1 MMIFERISR
10 NFQLKFKDRVS
21 AASILADTTKSS
33 VRKEAKNDTLVF
45 GIPRGGVITADIL
58 ASRLNIPNFDIITPR
73 KLTDPDNKE
82 QAIGSIMEDGTT
94 YLDEQQIRDSG
105 ISSDYI
111 EKEKLTQIAE
121 IKRRTEVYH
130 SKERRYRNSVNSTI
144 ILVDDG
150 AATGATAIVAARWI
164 RKVIRPIF
172 FIIAVAVAPKQTVKL
187 LERECDLVKVVISPM
202 NFRSVGQFYQDFGMV
217 TDEQVISVI
226 RKRDQ

>member
-1 MMIFERISR
+1 MIFERISR
-10 NFQLKFKDRVS
+10 NFQLRFKDRVS

-58 ASRLNIPNFDIITPR
+58 ATKLNIPNFDIITPR

-82 QAIGSIMEDGTT
+82 QAIGSIMEDGTI

-105 ISSDYI
+105 ISSDYV

-130 SKERRYRNSVNSTI
+130 SKVRHYRNSVNSTI

-150 AATGATAIVAARWI
+150 AANRTSNVRKSGTIDWHVLSIQLCVWHLYQGSDRFEQHRNPYVANRSSMETRPTHSGSCTGS
-164 RKVIRPIF
+164 KL
-172 FIIAVAVAPKQTVKL
+172 KQ
-187 LERECDLVKVVISPM
+187 S
-202 NFRSVGQFYQDFGMV
+202 
-217 TDEQVISVI
+217 
-226 RKRDQ
+226 

>member
-1 MMIFERISR
+1 MIFERISR

-33 VRKEAKNDTLVF
+33 VRREPKNDTIVF

-58 ASRLNIPNFDIITPR
+58 AIRLSIPNFDLIMPR

-105 ISSDYI
+105 ISLDYI
-111 EKEKLTQIAE
+111 EKEKLTQIEE
-121 IKRRTEVYH
+121 IKRRKDVYH
-130 SKERRYRNSVNSTI
+130 SSKRHYGDIVNSTI

-150 AATGATAIVAARWI
+150 AATGATAIAAARWI
-164 RKVIRPIF
+164 RKALRPKF
-172 FIIAVAVAPKQTVKL
+172 FTIAIPVAPKQTVKL
-187 LERECDLVKVVISPM
+187 LERECDLVKVVMSPM
-202 NFRSVGQFYQDFGMV
+202 NFRSVGQFYQDFSVV
-217 TDEQVISVI
+217 TDEQVISI
-226 RKRDQ
+226 LRKRNQ